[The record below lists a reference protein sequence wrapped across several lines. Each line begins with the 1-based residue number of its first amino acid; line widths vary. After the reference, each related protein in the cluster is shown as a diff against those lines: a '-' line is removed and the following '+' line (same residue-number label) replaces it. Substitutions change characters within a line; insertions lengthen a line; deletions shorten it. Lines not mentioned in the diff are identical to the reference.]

1 MTASAPLDFDRAA
14 EMRTDLGFLEQ
25 QLDGAGTLFLP
36 LWQGQVLTRD
46 QQVVLLTRAEV
57 GSRLDE
63 VAEIVWLGRLGGS
76 PCFALDLGRA
86 VPPDR
91 IAALS
96 GAAPSELRGLLA
108 GLPAGLA
115 ELTML
120 ARALVLWHERHRFCS
135 VCGHESRPRLG
146 GHQRVCSRQ
155 ECHAEHFPRTD
166 PCVLVLV
173 RDGDRCLLGRSR
185 GWPAGMYSAL
195 AGFVEPGESLEA
207 AVAREVMEEVG
218 VEVGALRYAGSQPWP
233 FPASLMVGFVAEAQ
247 TFEIKIDEHEL
258 EAARWVTREQ
268 LARPQDHGFFVPPP
282 YAIAGQLIAAFAD
295 GTLDSSTSASSA

>member
-1 MTASAPLDFDRAA
+1 MTSAPTLTFDRAA
-14 EMRTDLGFLEQ
+14 ELRNDLAFLEA
-25 QLDGAGTLFLP
+25 QLDAPGSLFLP
-36 LWQGQVLTRD
+36 LWQGQVFTRD
-46 QQVVLLTRAEV
+46 GEPVLLTQTQLGR
-57 GSRLDE
+57 SLDDA
-63 VAEIVWLGRLGGS
+63 AEIVWLGRLGGS
-76 PCFALDLGRA
+76 ACFALDLGERL
-86 VPPDR
+86 PPDR

-96 GAAPSELRGLLA
+96 GSAPSELRALLA
-108 GLPAGLA
+108 QLPSGLA

-120 ARALVLWHERHRFCS
+120 ARALVLWHARHRFCS
-135 VCGHESRPRLG
+135 VCGHPSRPRQG
-146 GHQRVCSRQ
+146 GHQRACSRQ

-173 RDGDRCLLGRSR
+173 CDGERCLLGRSR
-185 GWPAGMYSAL
+185 GWPEGMYSAL

-233 FPASLMVGFVAEAQ
+233 FPASLMVGFVAQAR
-247 TFEIKIDEHEL
+247 THEIRVDEHEL

-268 LARPQDHGFFVPPP
+268 LQRSSEHGFFVPPR

-295 GTLDSSTSASSA
+295 GTLDSSLA

>member
-1 MTASAPLDFDRAA
+1 MSTASTLTFDRAA
-14 EMRTDLGFLEQ
+14 ELRNDLAFLEA
-25 QLDGAGTLFLP
+25 QLDAPSSLFVP
-36 LWQGQVLTRD
+36 LYQGQVFTRGGEL
-46 QQVVLLTRAEV
+46 VLLTQAQLGR
-57 GSRLDE
+57 SLDDA
-63 VAEIVWLGRLGGS
+63 AEIVWLGRLGES
-76 PCFALDLGRA
+76 ACFALDLGERL
-86 VPPDR
+86 PPER
-91 IAALS
+91 LAALS
-96 GAAPSELRGLLA
+96 GSDVTEVRGLLA
-108 GLPAGLA
+108 QLPHSLA

-120 ARALVLWHERHRFCS
+120 ARALVLWHARHRFCS
-135 VCGHESRPRLG
+135 VCGHPSRPRQG

-173 RDGDRCLLGRSR
+173 RDGDRCLLGRSK

-195 AGFVEPGESLEA
+195 AGFVEPGETLEA

-233 FPASLMVGFVAEAQ
+233 FPASLMVGFVAQAR
-247 TFEIKIDEHEL
+247 THDIRVDEHEL

-268 LARPQDHGFFVPPP
+268 LQRSAEHGFFVPPR

-295 GTLDSSTSASSA
+295 GTLDSSLA